1 MYKKKHRIKEKRRRA
16 TKFLRLLKYGKVY
29 SPGSRGEQG
38 SRNAGGRHYADVVPA
53 DQSYDF
59 PKLINFP
66 VLQHR
71 PTNAPSAGFPFST
84 EMITLGLMRWCR
96 EMSPVTG
103 RAIQQKYKIL

>member
-1 MYKKKHRIKEKRRRA
+1 M
-16 TKFLRLLKYGKVY
+16 
-29 SPGSRGEQG
+29 
-38 SRNAGGRHYADVVPA
+38 VPA

-71 PTNAPSAGFPFST
+71 FTNALSAGFPFSM
-84 EMITLGLMRWCR
+84 EMIKLGLMRWCR